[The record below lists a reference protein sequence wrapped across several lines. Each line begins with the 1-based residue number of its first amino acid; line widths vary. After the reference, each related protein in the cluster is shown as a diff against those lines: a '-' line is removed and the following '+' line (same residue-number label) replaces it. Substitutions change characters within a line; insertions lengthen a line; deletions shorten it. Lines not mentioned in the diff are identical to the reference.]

1 MVQVTLNFRLQLFK
15 KKNVIC
21 LSLGFFKLLNK
32 REERSNN
39 VGKTVVIFPHI
50 SGETLG
56 ALVRL
61 VGITKA

>member
-1 MVQVTLNFRLQLFK
+1 MIRKTSLLRHEST
-15 KKNVIC
+15 C
-21 LSLGFFKLLNK
+21 LPLKILKLLNK

-39 VGKTVVIFPHI
+39 VGKTVVIFTHV

>member
-1 MVQVTLNFRLQLFK
+1 MIRKTSLLRHESP
-15 KKNVIC
+15 C
-21 LSLGFFKLLNK
+21 LPPKMCKLLNK
-32 REERSNN
+32 REDRSND

-56 ALVRL
+56 ALVSL